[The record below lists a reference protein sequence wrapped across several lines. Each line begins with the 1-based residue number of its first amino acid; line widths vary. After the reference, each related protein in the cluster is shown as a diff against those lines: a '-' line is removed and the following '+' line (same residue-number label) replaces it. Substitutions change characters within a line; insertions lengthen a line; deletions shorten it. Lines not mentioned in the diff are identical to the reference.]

1 MKPIK
6 AEYYLHNSSLA
17 LEKGDKVIKKDNTPF
32 IFSGSIH
39 LPHVAEYIGE
49 FDQGEKVYAILRGIN
64 ESGTFEIGII
74 DPEELYIV

>member
-6 AEYYLHNSSLA
+6 AEYYLHNSSLT
-17 LEKGDKVIKKDNTPF
+17 LEKGDRVIKKD
-32 IFSGSIH
+32 GSSFNFGGSPYF
-39 LPHVAEYIGE
+39 PHVAEYIGE